1 MKTEINKKYLC
12 KLTVADIRFI
22 ATQKTDIK
30 DRLIVVINKVKNQI
44 SCVMQLKALVK
55 LDFIQLKST
64 TIKDDYDI
72 NNKFDFWCYE
82 DPHTVTQVLSAGLK

>member
-1 MKTEINKKYLC
+1 MKIEVKHFC

-22 ATQKTDIK
+22 TAQKTDIK
-30 DRLIVVINKVKNQI
+30 ERLIVVINKVKNQI
-44 SCVMQLKALVK
+44 SCV
-55 LDFIQLKST
+55 IQLKSA

-82 DPHTVTQVLSAGLK
+82 DPHTVAGVLSAGLK

>member
-1 MKTEINKKYLC
+1 MKIEVKHFC

-22 ATQKTDIK
+22 TAQKTDIK
-30 DRLIVVINKVKNQI
+30 ERLIVVINKVKNQI
-44 SCVMQLKALVK
+44 SCVMQLKALIK
-55 LDFIQLKST
+55 LDFIQLKNA

-82 DPHTVTQVLSAGLK
+82 DPHTVARVLSAGLK

>member
-1 MKTEINKKYLC
+1 MKIEVKHFC

-22 ATQKTDIK
+22 TAQKTDIK
-30 DRLIVVINKVKNQI
+30 ERLIVVINKVKNQI
-44 SCVMQLKALVK
+44 SCV
-55 LDFIQLKST
+55 IQLKSA

-82 DPHTVTQVLSAGLK
+82 YPHTVAGVLSAGLK